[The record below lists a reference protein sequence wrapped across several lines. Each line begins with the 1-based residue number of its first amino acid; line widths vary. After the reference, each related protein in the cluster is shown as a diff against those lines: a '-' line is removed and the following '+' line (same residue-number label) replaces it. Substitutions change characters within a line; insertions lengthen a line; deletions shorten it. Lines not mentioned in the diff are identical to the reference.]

1 MKLGLQEEREQKSHL
16 DRVEQ
21 NKTKTR
27 MCSCLG
33 SGSRR
38 GGAQSPLARHLLSL
52 LLVPAH
58 FGRVQFLRG
67 RGGAGLAGGVLRYP
81 HSQRQGPASHRTGP
95 KQELPE
101 GPAAGALVVQWAGT
115 SQRKGF
121 LGDIPGPQPKAAPPP
136 LLAHAGRRLLP
147 STAKGT
153 TVLRYRGIDWVP
165 AGPDYRRSFMHRWR

>member
-38 GGAQSPLARHLLSL
+38 RGAQSPLARHLLSL

-58 FGRVQFLRG
+58 FGRMQLLRG

-81 HSQRQGPASHRTGP
+81 HSQRTGP
-95 KQELPE
+95 KQEVPE

-121 LGDIPGPQPKAAPPP
+121 LGDFPGRPPKQ
-136 LLAHAGRRLLP
+136 LLP
-147 STAKGT
+147 LS
-153 TVLRYRGIDWVP
+153 
-165 AGPDYRRSFMHRWR
+165 